1 MTEYFDI
8 PEIAYCRVDRAAR
21 LIGCEVEDLYHWME
35 TQTINGY
42 LNIPLEK
49 DFTAS
54 FNICCN
60 ESDADNYLRSID
72 WSGGYFPFTAH
83 SVGTLLV
90 AVSEIDNYPLKY
102 IPELEVCNFDGQI
115 CGVWRIDS
123 GLDYLFDD
131 SDEIEI
137 KRLLPYGDSLNKKIY
152 VSANVNMKVMKKN
165 IWLVKEDIEKLA
177 EKEFRSLE
185 GGLGSISSRIAN
197 EVTHNKE
204 KNTKTINS
212 RAQFIKSLLHIHY
225 GSDVAESPRRFLEQN
240 NSTIIDDFRKLNIKP
255 PSGKSVQ
262 TWIEMV
268 DIPFNEES

>member
-8 PEIAYCRVDRAAR
+8 PEIAYCRVDRASR

-42 LNIPLEK
+42 LNIPFEK
-49 DFTAS
+49 DFIAS
-54 FNICCN
+54 FTIGCN
-60 ESDADNYLRSID
+60 EDDADNYLRSID
-72 WSGGYFPFTAH
+72 WSGGYFPFTAY
-83 SVGTLLV
+83 SVGTLLF
-90 AVSEIDNYPLKY
+90 AKFEKESYPLKY
-102 IPELEVCNFDGQI
+102 SPEFESCNFDGQI

-123 GLDYLFDD
+123 GLEYLFDD
-131 SDEIEI
+131 SNEIDI
-137 KRLLPYGDSLNKKIY
+137 RRLLPYGSDLNKNIY
-152 VSANVNMKVMKKN
+152 LSASVNMKVMKKN

-177 EKEFRSLE
+177 GKEFRSLE
-185 GGLGSISSRIAN
+185 GGLGNISSRIAN

-204 KNTKTINS
+204 ENTKTTNS

-240 NSTIIDDFRKLNIKP
+240 NSIIIDDFRKMNIKP

-262 TWIEMV
+262 AWIEMV
-268 DIPFNEES
+268 DIPFNDES